1 MMNNQNRL
9 LEGRRVLV
17 TGGARG
23 LGYGFAQAIGQAGA
37 RVVIADVLEERVQQ
51 AACELQSLGLDVQAV
66 TVDLAQPESI
76 RACITATLDLLG
88 GLDGLVNNASITNSG
103 GKGCEDLSIDTWDQV
118 MQVNVRGTWLMT
130 TACLPAL
137 RASGH
142 GAIVN
147 LASDTPLWGAPNL
160 LAYVASKGAIIAM
173 TRSLA
178 RELGADNITV
188 NAIAPGLVLVEA
200 TAYVPEARHRLYNDQ
215 RAIQRPQLPEDVSGA
230 VLFALSDWDA
240 LKFQADYDP
249 KFRRAQMRYIGTGGT
264 GISTDMNTIPS
275 EHFTFS
281 TMVIPAGHEGP
292 PHLHIDVEEVFFV
305 LRGKLKVVLE
315 KDGERF
321 ETILTDRDVISVPP
335 GVYRE
340 EINIGDEDAL
350 MCVMLGAK
358 KPITPTYPPE
368 HPLASIKRG

>member
-1 MMNNQNRL
+1 MMTTLNRL

-23 LGYGFAQAIGQAGA
+23 LGYAFAQAIGRAGA
-37 RVVIADVLEERVQQ
+37 HVVIADILAERVQQ
-51 AACELQSLGLDVQAV
+51 SAAELVAEGLVVHGV
-66 TVDLAQPESI
+66 TVDLAQPDSI
-76 RACITATLDLLG
+76 DACIAETVRLLG

-103 GKGCEDLSIDTWDQV
+103 GKTCVELTLDTWDQV

-130 TACLPAL
+130 KASLPAL

-200 TAYVPEARHRLYNDQ
+200 TAYVPEARHRLYKDQ

-230 VLFALSDWDA
+230 VLFALSDLA
-240 LKFQADYDP
+240 RF
-249 KFRRAQMRYIGTGGT
+249 ITGQTLPVNG
-264 GISTDMNTIPS
+264 G
-275 EHFTFS
+275 
-281 TMVIPAGHEGP
+281 
-292 PHLHIDVEEVFFV
+292 FV
-305 LRGKLKVVLE
+305 M
-315 KDGERF
+315 
-321 ETILTDRDVISVPP
+321 P
-335 GVYRE
+335 
-340 EINIGDEDAL
+340 
-350 MCVMLGAK
+350 
-358 KPITPTYPPE
+358 
-368 HPLASIKRG
+368 

>member
-1 MMNNQNRL
+1 MMSSFNNL

-23 LGYGFAQAIGQAGA
+23 LGYAFAQAIAQAGA
-37 RVVIADVLEERVQQ
+37 RVVIADVLAGRVQQ
-51 AACELQSLGLDVQAV
+51 AACELSGMGLDVSGV
-66 TVDLAQPESI
+66 SLDLASPESI
-76 RACITATLDLLG
+76 DACIERTVKRLG

-103 GKGCEDLSIDTWDQV
+103 GKTCEELSLDTWDQI

-130 TACLPAL
+130 KACLPAL

-178 RELGADNITV
+178 RELGTDNITV

-230 VLFALSDWDA
+230 VLFALSDLA
-240 LKFQADYDP
+240 RF
-249 KFRRAQMRYIGTGGT
+249 ITGQTLPVNG
-264 GISTDMNTIPS
+264 G
-275 EHFTFS
+275 
-281 TMVIPAGHEGP
+281 
-292 PHLHIDVEEVFFV
+292 FV
-305 LRGKLKVVLE
+305 M
-315 KDGERF
+315 
-321 ETILTDRDVISVPP
+321 P
-335 GVYRE
+335 
-340 EINIGDEDAL
+340 
-350 MCVMLGAK
+350 
-358 KPITPTYPPE
+358 
-368 HPLASIKRG
+368 

>member
-1 MMNNQNRL
+1 MMTTFNRL

-23 LGYGFAQAIGQAGA
+23 LGYAFAQAIGRAGA
-37 RVVIADVLEERVQQ
+37 QVVIADILAERVQQ
-51 AACELQSLGLDVQAV
+51 SAAELVAEGLDVHGV
-66 TVDLAQPESI
+66 TVDLAQPDSI
-76 RACITATLDLLG
+76 DACIAETTRLLG

-103 GKGCEDLSIDTWDQV
+103 GKTCEELTLDTWDQV

-130 TACLPAL
+130 KACLPAL
-137 RASGH
+137 RASGQ

-178 RELGADNITV
+178 RELGTDNITV

-230 VLFALSDWDA
+230 VLFALSDLA
-240 LKFQADYDP
+240 RF
-249 KFRRAQMRYIGTGGT
+249 ITGQTLPVNG
-264 GISTDMNTIPS
+264 G
-275 EHFTFS
+275 
-281 TMVIPAGHEGP
+281 
-292 PHLHIDVEEVFFV
+292 FV
-305 LRGKLKVVLE
+305 M
-315 KDGERF
+315 
-321 ETILTDRDVISVPP
+321 P
-335 GVYRE
+335 
-340 EINIGDEDAL
+340 
-350 MCVMLGAK
+350 
-358 KPITPTYPPE
+358 
-368 HPLASIKRG
+368 

>member
-1 MMNNQNRL
+1 MMTALNRL

-23 LGYGFAQAIGQAGA
+23 LGYAFAQAIGRAGA
-37 RVVIADVLEERVQQ
+37 QVVIADILAERVQQ
-51 AACELQSLGLDVQAV
+51 SAAELVAEGLTVHGV
-66 TVDLAQPESI
+66 TVDLAQPDSI
-76 RACITATLDLLG
+76 DACIAETTRLLG

-103 GKGCEDLSIDTWDQV
+103 GKTCEELSLDTWDQV

-130 TACLPAL
+130 KACLPAL

-178 RELGADNITV
+178 RELGGDNVTV

-230 VLFALSDWDA
+230 VLFALSDLA
-240 LKFQADYDP
+240 RF
-249 KFRRAQMRYIGTGGT
+249 ITGQTLPVNG
-264 GISTDMNTIPS
+264 G
-275 EHFTFS
+275 
-281 TMVIPAGHEGP
+281 
-292 PHLHIDVEEVFFV
+292 FV
-305 LRGKLKVVLE
+305 M
-315 KDGERF
+315 
-321 ETILTDRDVISVPP
+321 P
-335 GVYRE
+335 
-340 EINIGDEDAL
+340 
-350 MCVMLGAK
+350 
-358 KPITPTYPPE
+358 
-368 HPLASIKRG
+368 

>member
-1 MMNNQNRL
+1 MMTTLTRL

-23 LGYGFAQAIGQAGA
+23 LGYAFAQAIGRAGA
-37 RVVIADVLEERVQQ
+37 QVVIADILAERVQQ
-51 AACELQSLGLDVQAV
+51 SAAELVAEGLSVYGV
-66 TVDLAQPESI
+66 TLDLAQPDSI
-76 RACITATLDLLG
+76 EACIAETSRLLG

-103 GKGCEDLSIDTWDQV
+103 GKTCEELSLDTWDQV

-130 TACLPAL
+130 KACLPAL

-230 VLFALSDWDA
+230 VLFALSDLA
-240 LKFQADYDP
+240 RF
-249 KFRRAQMRYIGTGGT
+249 ITGQTLPVNG
-264 GISTDMNTIPS
+264 G
-275 EHFTFS
+275 
-281 TMVIPAGHEGP
+281 
-292 PHLHIDVEEVFFV
+292 FV
-305 LRGKLKVVLE
+305 M
-315 KDGERF
+315 
-321 ETILTDRDVISVPP
+321 P
-335 GVYRE
+335 
-340 EINIGDEDAL
+340 
-350 MCVMLGAK
+350 
-358 KPITPTYPPE
+358 
-368 HPLASIKRG
+368 

>member
-1 MMNNQNRL
+1 MTTLNRL

-23 LGYGFAQAIGQAGA
+23 LGYAFAQAIGRAGA
-37 RVVIADVLEERVQQ
+37 QVVIADVLAERVQQ
-51 AACELQSLGLDVQAV
+51 SAADLVAEGLTVHAV
-66 TVDLAQPESI
+66 TVDLAQPDSI
-76 RACITATLDLLG
+76 DACIAQTCRLLG

-103 GKGCEDLSIDTWDQV
+103 GKTCEELSLDTWDQV
-118 MQVNVRGTWLMT
+118 MHVNVRGTWLMT
-130 TACLPAL
+130 KACLPAL

-178 RELGADNITV
+178 RELGTDNITV

-230 VLFALSDWDA
+230 VLFALSDLA
-240 LKFQADYDP
+240 RF
-249 KFRRAQMRYIGTGGT
+249 ITGQTLPVNG
-264 GISTDMNTIPS
+264 G
-275 EHFTFS
+275 
-281 TMVIPAGHEGP
+281 
-292 PHLHIDVEEVFFV
+292 FV
-305 LRGKLKVVLE
+305 M
-315 KDGERF
+315 
-321 ETILTDRDVISVPP
+321 P
-335 GVYRE
+335 
-340 EINIGDEDAL
+340 
-350 MCVMLGAK
+350 
-358 KPITPTYPPE
+358 
-368 HPLASIKRG
+368 